1 MEKLFI
7 FNKKLL
13 TKHNKK
19 LYIVLYMKIY
29 NIKQKIIIL
38 LNFLGGYLY
47 EKIGMLLGSIIL
59 ASALVACGEKKE
71 EAKTEA
77 PASEKLSI
85 GLTAYKFDDNFIALF
100 RKAFEAEAAAKADTV
115 EVTAIDS
122 QNSVATEKEQIEAV
136 LEKGVKAFAI
146 NLVDA
151 SAADGIINLLKEKNV
166 PVVFYNRKPSD
177 EAIASYDKLYYVGID
192 PNAQGVA
199 QGELIEK
206 LWKENPDLDL
216 NKDGVIQY
224 VMLTGEPGHPD
235 AVARTKYSIQTLND
249 HGIKTEELHKDTAM
263 WDTATAKDKMDA
275 WLSGPNGSKIEVVI
289 CNNDGMALGAI
300 ESMKAAGKV
309 LPTFGVD
316 ALPEA
321 LVKIEAGEM
330 AGTVLNDAKGQA
342 SATFNMVVNLAQG
355 KEPTEGTDLKL
366 DNKVILIPSIGID
379 KSNVADFK

>member
-1 MEKLFI
+1 M
-7 FNKKLL
+7 KK
-13 TKHNKK
+13 
-19 LYIVLYMKIY
+19 
-29 NIKQKIIIL
+29 
-38 LNFLGGYLY
+38 F
-47 EKIGMLLGSIIL
+47 GMLLGSIIL

-177 EAIASYDKLYYVGID
+177 EAIASYDKLFYVGID
-192 PNAQGVA
+192 PNAQGIA

-206 LWKENPDLDL
+206 LW
-216 NKDGVIQY
+216 
-224 VMLTGEPGHPD
+224 
-235 AVARTKYSIQTLND
+235 
-249 HGIKTEELHKDTAM
+249 
-263 WDTATAKDKMDA
+263 
-275 WLSGPNGSKIEVVI
+275 
-289 CNNDGMALGAI
+289 
-300 ESMKAAGKV
+300 
-309 LPTFGVD
+309 
-316 ALPEA
+316 
-321 LVKIEAGEM
+321 
-330 AGTVLNDAKGQA
+330 
-342 SATFNMVVNLAQG
+342 
-355 KEPTEGTDLKL
+355 
-366 DNKVILIPSIGID
+366 
-379 KSNVADFK
+379 

>member
-1 MEKLFI
+1 M
-7 FNKKLL
+7 KK
-13 TKHNKK
+13 
-19 LYIVLYMKIY
+19 
-29 NIKQKIIIL
+29 
-38 LNFLGGYLY
+38 F
-47 EKIGMLLGSIIL
+47 GMLLGSIIL

-71 EAKTEA
+71 EAKTDA
-77 PASEKLSI
+77 PAAEKLSI

-192 PNAQGVA
+192 PNAQGIA

-235 AVARTKYSIQTLND
+235 AVARTKYSISTLND
-249 HGIKTEELHKDTAM
+249 HGIKTEELHQDTAM

-275 WLSGPNGSKIEVVI
+275 WLSGPNLS
-289 CNNDGMALGAI
+289 
-300 ESMKAAGKV
+300 
-309 LPTFGVD
+309 
-316 ALPEA
+316 
-321 LVKIEAGEM
+321 
-330 AGTVLNDAKGQA
+330 
-342 SATFNMVVNLAQG
+342 
-355 KEPTEGTDLKL
+355 
-366 DNKVILIPSIGID
+366 LIHI
-379 KSNVADFK
+379 

>member
-1 MEKLFI
+1 M
-7 FNKKLL
+7 KK
-13 TKHNKK
+13 
-19 LYIVLYMKIY
+19 
-29 NIKQKIIIL
+29 
-38 LNFLGGYLY
+38 F
-47 EKIGMLLGSIIL
+47 GMLLGSIIL

-71 EAKTEA
+71 EAKTDA
-77 PASEKLSI
+77 PTGEKLSI

-100 RKAFEAEAAAKADTV
+100 RKAFEAEAMAKADTV

-151 SAADGIINLLKEKNV
+151 SAA
-166 PVVFYNRKPSD
+166 

-192 PNAQGVA
+192 PNAQGIA

-235 AVARTKYSIQTLND
+235 AVARTKYSISTLND

-321 LVKIEAGEM
+321 IVKIEAGEM

-342 SATFNMVVNLAQG
+342 SATFNMVVNLAEG

-366 DNKVILIPSIGID
+366 DNKIILIPSIGID